1 MNLKNQSVKFVK
13 YNDID
18 YIDLD
23 QFVELSK
30 DVLAL
35 NDNLD
40 TKNVLYNGKVYNL
53 KRSFEINKT
62 NESFTLNSI
71 KQYISPTNEKKE
83 NITLKSYIKF
93 DYAKQQITVSG
104 FDFFE
109 SVKPY
114 ESEGKLEFYDD
125 SNNRFNEFKIDL
137 QKYKIDIL
145 NNSGKIYLP
154 FVMLNQL
161 ILGESE
167 NQLYF
172 NGDKVYI
179 FEFNQVHDTKVND
192 EKKNFFQTPK
202 IHQSHLIKGI
212 FSLTICCSC

>member
-71 KQYISPTNEKKE
+71 KQYISPTNEKK
-83 NITLKSYIKF
+83 
-93 DYAKQQITVSG
+93 
-104 FDFFE
+104 
-109 SVKPY
+109 
-114 ESEGKLEFYDD
+114 
-125 SNNRFNEFKIDL
+125 KIL
-137 QKYKIDIL
+137 R
-145 NNSGKIYLP
+145 
-154 FVMLNQL
+154 
-161 ILGESE
+161 
-167 NQLYF
+167 
-172 NGDKVYI
+172 
-179 FEFNQVHDTKVND
+179 
-192 EKKNFFQTPK
+192 
-202 IHQSHLIKGI
+202 
-212 FSLTICCSC
+212 